1 MVGEN
6 YHDFF
11 LGSASAVG
19 ALIGLL
25 FVAISVTPKAVTGRS
40 EHHKERLK
48 AATAMSAF
56 LDALV
61 VSMVALMPG
70 DNLGTGSSIMAIA
83 GIFSTVA
90 LAVTGLRAGV
100 LRDPARALF
109 RWSLLISAFLGLY
122 IVQLASA
129 LQINGTASD
138 ATHVKTHSILVII
151 MFIMGISRAWEL
163 VGGSSPRLIATFSH
177 PGAGEPAGGDQA
189 GDTA

>member
-1 MVGEN
+1 M
-6 YHDFF
+6 
-11 LGSASAVG
+11 
-19 ALIGLL
+19 IGLL

-83 GIFSTVA
+83 GLLSTAA
-90 LAVTGLRAGV
+90 LGVIGLRAGV
-100 LRDPARALF
+100 LREPVRPLF
-109 RWSLLISAFLGLY
+109 RWALLIGAFLGLY
-122 IVQLASA
+122 AVQLVSA

-151 MFIMGISRAWEL
+151 MFVMGISRAWEL
-163 VGGSSPRLIATFSH
+163 VGGSSPRLIGTITH
-177 PGAGEPAGGDQA
+177 PAPPEPARDDPA
-189 GDTA
+189 PDTT

>member
-25 FVAISVTPKAVTGRS
+25 FVAISVSPKAVTGRS

-100 LRDPARALF
+100 TRDPARALF

-122 IVQLASA
+122 IVQLVSA

-177 PGAGEPAGGDQA
+177 PGTAEPAGGDQP

>member
-25 FVAISVTPKAVTGRS
+25 FVAISVTPKAVTGKS

-70 DNLGTGSSIMAIA
+70 DNLGTGSSIMAVA
-83 GIFSTVA
+83 GILSTAA

-100 LRDPARALF
+100 LRDPARPLF
-109 RWSLLISAFLGLY
+109 RWALLISAFLALY
-122 IVQLASA
+122 TIQLVSA

-138 ATHVKTHSILVII
+138 ATHVKTHAILVIF

-163 VGGSSPRLIATFSH
+163 VGGSSPRLIATFSR
-177 PGAGEPAGGDQA
+177 PGPAEPSGPDEQGDA
-189 GDTA
+189 A

>member
-1 MVGEN
+1 M
-6 YHDFF
+6 
-11 LGSASAVG
+11 
-19 ALIGLL
+19 IGLL